1 MTPLLEVRNL
11 TRRYS
16 NGFLIS
22 RVNMTVLEGEVHAV
36 IGENGSGKSALMKLI
51 SGFESAD
58 TGSILLGGE
67 ELALSSIGAARRA
80 GIVYQ
85 HQDLQL
91 FDNLSVAENIFFT
104 TEAVRYSHLQTMIRC
119 RELFSQTGISL
130 DPSLL
135 LGTLGYAE
143 KQLVAVAKTLATP
156 AKLYIFDEPTSA
168 MSEAERSVVFS
179 IIARLREKKSGV
191 IYISHRLDEI
201 QKIADRVTVL
211 HGGRRVATSAV
222 QHVDK
227 STLIH
232 LMTGEKS
239 RRRYP
244 RTPGRKGKTILT
256 VKDLRSPPVLSD
268 VSFSL
273 GQGEILGITGLMGS
287 GRTRLAHCLA
297 GEHPLEGGRIFVSGK
312 EQIIRDPARALALG
326 IALVPENRIEEA
338 LFPYHSLSVN
348 MSVSSLARFM
358 TPHGIDQ
365 NTLLDRISSY
375 TRRFSI
381 RPGDPADAVQRYS
394 GGNQQKIIL
403 ARAFMNRPKI
413 FLLDEPTRGIDVAAK
428 VDIYNAIDDLVSKG
442 ASLILFSSEIDEILG
457 MADRTLVLSQ
467 GRIAGEL
474 SRAESTRERILDL
487 AIADHNMPQ
496 ARASGENASPSD
508 RPGQAGHRG

>member
-1 MTPLLEVRNL
+1 MIPLLEVRNL

-16 NGFLIS
+16 GGFLIS
-22 RVNMTVLEGEVHAV
+22 RVNMTVLPGEVHAV
-36 IGENGSGKSALMKLI
+36 VGENGSGKSALMKLL
-51 SGFESAD
+51 SGFEHAD
-58 TGSILLGGE
+58 AGQILFEGR
-67 ELALSSIGAARRA
+67 ELTTSSIGAARRA

-91 FDNLSVAENIFFT
+91 FENLSVAENIFFAT
-104 TEAVRYSHLQTMIRC
+104 GTGRYSHLQTLIKC
-119 RELFSQTGISL
+119 QDLFSQTGISL

-156 AKLYIFDEPTSA
+156 AKLFIFDEPTSA

-179 IIARLREKKSGV
+179 IIARLRQKKAGI
-191 IYISHRLDEI
+191 IYISHRLDDI
-201 QKIADRVTVL
+201 QRISDRVTVI
-211 HGGRRVATSAV
+211 HGGRRVATSAA

-227 STLIH
+227 SSLIH
-232 LMTGEKS
+232 LMTGENP

-244 RTPGRKGKTILT
+244 RTPGKAGKTILT
-256 VKDLRSPPVLSD
+256 VKDLKSSPVLSS

-297 GEHPLEGGRIFVSGK
+297 GEHPLEGGHIFLSGK
-312 EQIIRDPARALALG
+312 EEIIRDPAKALSLG

-348 MSVSSLARFM
+348 MSISSLNRFR
-358 TPHGIDQ
+358 TLHGIDQ

-381 RPGDPADAVQRYS
+381 RPGDPSDAVKLYS

-428 VDIYNAIDDLVSKG
+428 VDMYNAIDDLVSKG

-474 SRAESTRERILDL
+474 SREESTREKILDL

-496 ARASGENASPSD
+496 ARASGESASPSD
-508 RPGQAGHRG
+508 RPGQEEYRG